1 MSQAASPRW
10 KRLEP
15 DTRRE
20 QILECATRL
29 FGERPYAEVS
39 TTDIA
44 REAGVARGLLNHYF
58 GQKRD
63 LYLKVVKRMLLMPGL
78 DESVP
83 MTGTLR
89 QRVERSVEWYL
100 DTVAT
105 HGKTYVAVTGAGGI
119 GADPE
124 VERIISDA
132 DDVAASK
139 TLEFLGLKVEVG
151 SDARHRA
158 MMRSYGGLVK
168 ATIREW
174 IRGGTLSREDAHLLL
189 SEALI
194 TIVRDV
200 FPQLHHDAHPEPGD
214 SRGPGSGR
222 KRGKDER

>member
-1 MSQAASPRW
+1 MSPAAAPRW

-15 DTRRE
+15 DQRRE
-20 QILECATRL
+20 QILECAARL
-29 FGERPYAEVS
+29 FGERPYAAVS

-44 REAGVARGLLNHYF
+44 KEAGVARGLLNHYF

-78 DESVP
+78 EESVP

-124 VERIISDA
+124 VERIIAEA
-132 DDVAASK
+132 DDISASK

-158 MMRSYGGLVK
+158 MIRSYGGLVK

-194 TIVRDV
+194 SIVRDV
-200 FPQLHHDAHPEPGD
+200 FPQLAKAAAREEGRAPKA
-214 SRGPGSGR
+214 GPR
-222 KRGKDER
+222 R

>member
-1 MSQAASPRW
+1 MSESTAPRW

-15 DTRRE
+15 DERRE
-20 QILECATRL
+20 QILECAMRL
-29 FGERPYAEVS
+29 FGERPYSEVS
-39 TTDIA
+39 TTEIA
-44 REAGVARGLLNHYF
+44 KEAGVARGLLNHYF

-78 DESVP
+78 EESVP
-83 MTGTLR
+83 MTGSLR
-89 QRVERSVEWYL
+89 ERVERSVEWYL
-100 DTVAT
+100 DTVAR
-105 HGKTYVAVTGAGGI
+105 HGKTYVAVTGMGGF
-119 GADPE
+119 GTDPE
-124 VERIISDA
+124 VERAILEA
-132 DDVAASK
+132 DDVASAK

-158 MMRSYGGLVK
+158 MMRSYAGLVK

-174 IRGGTLSREDAHLLL
+174 IRGGSLSREDAHLLL

-200 FPQLHHDAHPEPGD
+200 FPHLHQQPGPERGESKAPKPGH
-214 SRGPGSGR
+214 

>member
-1 MSQAASPRW
+1 MTSATSPRSR

-20 QILECATRL
+20 QILECAMRL

-44 REAGVARGLLNHYF
+44 QEAGVARGLLNHYF

-78 DESVP
+78 EERVP
-83 MTGTLR
+83 MTGSLR

-105 HGKTYVAVTGAGGI
+105 HGKMYVAVTGPGGI

-124 VERIISDA
+124 VERIIATA
-132 DDVAASK
+132 DDVAAAK

-200 FPQLHHDAHPEPGD
+200 FPQLQPARTEPD
-214 SRGPGSGR
+214 ESKAPRTGP
-222 KRGKDER
+222 KRTKDE

>member
-1 MSQAASPRW
+1 MSPAARRW

-20 QILECATRL
+20 QILECAVRL

-44 REAGVARGLLNHYF
+44 KAAGVARGLLNHYF

-78 DESVP
+78 EESVP
-83 MTGTLR
+83 MTGNLR
-89 QRVERSVEWYL
+89 ERVERSVEWYL

-105 HGKTYVAVTGAGGI
+105 HGKTYVAVTGTGGI
-119 GADPE
+119 GSDPE
-124 VERIISDA
+124 VERIILEA
-132 DDVAASK
+132 DDVAAAK
-139 TLEFLGLKVEVG
+139 TLAFLGLKVEVG
-151 SDARHRA
+151 SDARQRA
-158 MMRSYGGLVK
+158 MIRSYGGLVK

-174 IRGGTLSREDAHLLL
+174 IRGGTITREEAHLLL

-200 FPQLHHDAHPEPGD
+200 LPRLPEQAHPEQGD
-214 SRGPGSGR
+214 ARAPKTGP
-222 KRGKDER
+222 KR

>member
-1 MSQAASPRW
+1 MSPALSPRW

-15 DTRRE
+15 DERRE
-20 QILECATRL
+20 QILECAARL

-44 REAGVARGLLNHYF
+44 KEAGVARGLLNHYF

-78 DESVP
+78 ETSVT

-89 QRVERSVEWYL
+89 ERVEKSVEWYL

-105 HGKTYVAVTGAGGI
+105 HGKTYVAVTGMGGI

-124 VERIISDA
+124 VERIISEA
-132 DDVAASK
+132 DDVAAVR
-139 TLEFLGLKVEVG
+139 TLEFLGLKIEVG

-158 MMRSYGGLVK
+158 MIRSYGGLVK

-174 IRGGTLSREDAHLLL
+174 IRGETLSREDAHLLL

-194 TIVRDV
+194 VIVRDV
-200 FPQLHHDAHPEPGD
+200 FPQLAQQPAPA
-214 SRGPGSGR
+214 RGEARTPKTGP
-222 KRGKDER
+222 KR

>member
-1 MSQAASPRW
+1 MSPSPAPRW

-15 DTRRE
+15 DERRE
-20 QILECATRL
+20 QILEVATRL
-29 FGERPYAEVS
+29 FGERPYADVS

-44 REAGVARGLLNHYF
+44 KEAGVARGLLNHYF

-78 DESVP
+78 EEKVSN
-83 MTGTLR
+83 TGTLR
-89 QRVERSVEWYL
+89 ERVERSVRWYL

-105 HGKTYVAVTGAGGI
+105 HGKTYVAVTAVGGI

-124 VERIISDA
+124 VERIISAA
-132 DDVAASK
+132 DDVAAAK

-158 MMRSYGGLVK
+158 MMRSYSGMVK

-174 IRGGTLSREDAHLLL
+174 IRGGTLTREEAHLLL
-189 SEALI
+189 SESLI

-200 FPQLHHDAHPEPGD
+200 IPQLKNMQPREEPGATPAPSEGQRD
-214 SRGPGSGR
+214 KES
-222 KRGKDER
+222 

>member
-1 MSQAASPRW
+1 MSAAAAPHR

-20 QILECATRL
+20 QLLECATRL

-78 DESVP
+78 EESVP

-100 DTVAT
+100 NSVAL

-124 VERIISDA
+124 VERIISEA
-132 DDVAASK
+132 DDVASSK
-139 TLEFLGLKVEVG
+139 TLEFLGLKAEVG
-151 SDARHRA
+151 SDSRHRA
-158 MMRSYGGLVK
+158 MMRAYAGMVK

-174 IRGGTLSREDAHLLL
+174 IHGGTLSREEAHLLL
-189 SEALI
+189 SESLL
-194 TIVRDV
+194 TIVLTV
-200 FPQLHHDAHPEPGD
+200 FPQLPQHASSPARGGPRVPRTG
-214 SRGPGSGR
+214 RGP
-222 KRGKDER
+222 

>member
-1 MSQAASPRW
+1 MSSAEAPRW

-20 QILECATRL
+20 QILECAARL
-29 FGERPYAEVS
+29 FGERPYADVS

-44 REAGVARGLLNHYF
+44 KEAGVARGLINHYF

-78 DESVP
+78 EESVP
-83 MTGTLR
+83 MTGNLR

-105 HGKTYVAVTGAGGI
+105 HGKTYVAVTGSGGI
-119 GADPE
+119 GSDPE
-124 VERIISDA
+124 VERIISEA

-139 TLEFLGLKVEVG
+139 TLAFLGLKVEVG

-200 FPQLHHDAHPEPGD
+200 FPQLAQQAGPERGDAKAPKT
-214 SRGPGSGR
+214 GP
-222 KRGKDER
+222 KRGRDDQ

>member
-1 MSQAASPRW
+1 MSPAALPRW

-15 DTRRE
+15 DKRRE

-78 DESVP
+78 EENVT
-83 MTGTLR
+83 MTGPLR
-89 QRVERSVEWYL
+89 ERVERSVEWYL

-105 HGKTYVAVTGAGGI
+105 HGKTYVAVTGMGGI

-124 VERIISDA
+124 VENIIAQA
-132 DDVAASK
+132 DDVAAAK

-151 SDARHRA
+151 NDARHRA
-158 MMRSYGGLVK
+158 MMRSYAGLVK
-168 ATIREW
+168 ASIREW
-174 IRGGTLSREDAHLLL
+174 IRGGTLSREDVQLLL

-194 TIVRDV
+194 VIVRDV
-200 FPQLHHDAHPEPGD
+200 FPQLAQQDGPARGDARAPKT
-214 SRGPGSGR
+214 GP
-222 KRGKDER
+222 KR

>member
-1 MSQAASPRW
+1 MSPSDAPRW

-15 DTRRE
+15 DARRE
-20 QILECATRL
+20 QILECAMRL

-78 DESVP
+78 EEKVSA
-83 MTGTLR
+83 TGTLR

-105 HGKTYVAVTGAGGI
+105 HGKTYVAVTGAGSI
-119 GADPE
+119 ADPE
-124 VERIISDA
+124 VERILAQA
-132 DDVAASK
+132 DDVAAAK

-158 MMRSYGGLVK
+158 MMRSYGGMVK
-168 ATIREW
+168 STIREW

-189 SEALI
+189 SESLI
-194 TIVRDV
+194 TIIRDV
-200 FPQLHHDAHPEPGD
+200 FPHLHPRPGPAAKP
-214 SRGPGSGR
+214 GPR
-222 KRGKDER
+222 KGKDT

>member
-1 MSQAASPRW
+1 MSPSPAPRW

-15 DTRRE
+15 DERRE
-20 QILECATRL
+20 QILEVATRL
-29 FGERPYAEVS
+29 FGERPYADVS

-44 REAGVARGLLNHYF
+44 KEAGVARGLLNHYF

-78 DESVP
+78 EEKVSN
-83 MTGTLR
+83 TGTLR
-89 QRVERSVEWYL
+89 ERVERSVRWYL

-105 HGKTYVAVTGAGGI
+105 HGKTYVAVTAVGGI

-124 VERIISDA
+124 VERIISAA
-132 DDVAASK
+132 DDVAAAK

-158 MMRSYGGLVK
+158 MMRSYSGMVK

-174 IRGGTLSREDAHLLL
+174 IRGGTLTREEAHLLL
-189 SEALI
+189 SESLI
-194 TIVRDV
+194 TLVRDV
-200 FPQLHHDAHPEPGD
+200 IPQLKNMPPRAEPEATPAP
-214 SRGPGSGR
+214 SEGPSD
-222 KRGKDER
+222 KEP

>member
-1 MSQAASPRW
+1 MSPSPAPRW

-15 DTRRE
+15 DERRE
-20 QILECATRL
+20 QILEVATRL
-29 FGERPYAEVS
+29 FGERPYADVS

-44 REAGVARGLLNHYF
+44 KEAGVARGLLNHYF

-78 DESVP
+78 EEKVSN
-83 MTGTLR
+83 TGTLR
-89 QRVERSVEWYL
+89 ERVERSVRWYL

-105 HGKTYVAVTGAGGI
+105 HGKTYVAVTAVGGI

-124 VERIISDA
+124 VERIISAA
-132 DDVAASK
+132 DDVAAAK

-158 MMRSYGGLVK
+158 MMRSYSGMVK

-174 IRGGTLSREDAHLLL
+174 IRGGTLTREEAHLLL
-189 SEALI
+189 SESLI
-194 TIVRDV
+194 TLVRDV
-200 FPQLHHDAHPEPGD
+200 IPQLKNMPPRAEPVAPPAPSEGPQDPE
-214 SRGPGSGR
+214 S
-222 KRGKDER
+222 

>member
-1 MSQAASPRW
+1 MSSADAPRW
-10 KRLEP
+10 TRLEP

-20 QILECATRL
+20 QILACATRL
-29 FGERPYAEVS
+29 FGERPYADVS

-78 DESVP
+78 EEKVSA
-83 MTGTLR
+83 TGTLR

-100 DTVAT
+100 DTVAA
-105 HGKTYVAVTGAGGI
+105 HGKTYVAVTGAGSI
-119 GADPE
+119 ADPE
-124 VERIISDA
+124 VERIIAEA
-132 DDVAASK
+132 DDVAAAK
-139 TLEFLGLKVEVG
+139 TLQFLGLKVEVG

-158 MMRSYGGLVK
+158 MMRSYAGLVK
-168 ATIREW
+168 STIREW

-189 SEALI
+189 SESLI

-200 FPQLHHDAHPEPGD
+200 FPHLHQQPGPERPAPKAASKRSKDA
-214 SRGPGSGR
+214 R
-222 KRGKDER
+222 

>member
-1 MSQAASPRW
+1 MSPAPAPRW

-15 DTRRE
+15 DARRE
-20 QILECATRL
+20 QILECAMRL
-29 FGERPYAEVS
+29 FGERPYAQVS

-44 REAGVARGLLNHYF
+44 KEAGVARGLLNHYF

-78 DESVP
+78 EEKVSP
-83 MTGTLR
+83 TGTLR

-105 HGKTYVAVTGAGGI
+105 HGKTYVAVTGAGSI
-119 GADPE
+119 ADPE
-124 VERIISDA
+124 VERIISAA
-132 DDVAASK
+132 DDVAAAK
-139 TLEFLGLKVEVG
+139 TLEFLGMKVEVG

-158 MMRSYGGLVK
+158 MMRSYAGMVK

-174 IRGGTLSREDAHLLL
+174 IRGGTLSREEAHLLL

-194 TIVRDV
+194 TIVQDV
-200 FPQLHHDAHPEPGD
+200 LPQLTPPQGRAERGDAPAVKQGAPRE
-214 SRGPGSGR
+214 
-222 KRGKDER
+222 KDEG

>member
-1 MSQAASPRW
+1 MSQNAAPRW

-15 DTRRE
+15 DERRE
-20 QILECATRL
+20 QILKCAMRL

-44 REAGVARGLLNHYF
+44 KEAGVARGLLNHYF

-63 LYLKVVKRMLLMPGL
+63 LYLKVVKRMLRMPGL
-78 DESVP
+78 EESVP

-89 QRVERSVEWYL
+89 ERVERSVAWYL
-100 DTVAT
+100 DTVAV
-105 HGKTYVAVTGAGGI
+105 HGKTYVAVTGPGGI

-124 VERIISDA
+124 VERILSEA
-132 DDVAASK
+132 DDVAAAK

-151 SDARHRA
+151 SDVRHRA

-174 IRGGTLSREDAHLLL
+174 IRSGTLSREDAHLLL
-189 SEALI
+189 SESLI

-200 FPQLHHDAHPEPGD
+200 FPQLAQQPPPARGD
-214 SRGPGSGR
+214 SRPPRSGP
-222 KRGKDER
+222 KR